1 MSKNLALLISKK
13 VVRNKAHHSTG
24 VKGMKAIL
32 IIILVIAT
40 LCAGVTVSEGI
51 SLCNNK
57 RAASIELMLILTGL
71 AVMLVVIVLLSVII
85 A

>member
-1 MSKNLALLISKK
+1 MLKNLALLISKK
-13 VVRNKAHHSTG
+13 VMRNKAHHVTG

-40 LCAGVTVSEGI
+40 LCAGVTISEGI
-51 SLCNNK
+51 SLCNK
-57 RAASIELMLILTGL
+57 RAASIELILILTGL
-71 AVMLVVIVLLSVII
+71 GVMLVVIVLLSVII

>member
-13 VVRNKAHHSTG
+13 VMRNKAHHSTG

-51 SLCNNK
+51 SLFNNK